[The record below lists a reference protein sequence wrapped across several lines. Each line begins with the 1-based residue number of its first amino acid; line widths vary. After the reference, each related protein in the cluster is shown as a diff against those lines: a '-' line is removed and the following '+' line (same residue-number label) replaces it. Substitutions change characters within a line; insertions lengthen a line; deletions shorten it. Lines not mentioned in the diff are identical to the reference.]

1 MALPRACR
9 KRREMSDDRVERLKT
24 ILTEARQRHGA
35 ARVTY
40 LVEICQGDEEMR
52 KRLEQMIADDFLETP
67 LFRVRALRSEETM
80 VGRRFGP
87 YRLVRCIGEGGM
99 GTVFL
104 AE

>member
-9 KRREMSDDRVERLKT
+9 KSREMSDDRLKT
-24 ILTEARQRHGA
+24 ILTEAKQRRGA

-40 LVEICQGDEEMR
+40 LAETCEGDEEMR

-67 LFRVRALRSEETM
+67 VFRVRAVLSEETM

-87 YRLVRCIGEGGM
+87 YRLARCIGQGGM
-99 GTVFL
+99 GAVFL
-104 AE
+104 AERED